1 MYIFRWLEV
10 ITDWLQYSTDVYC
23 IYYEVISPSSVSVHL
38 SLILMSTQEL
48 TEAPTSEMRR
58 LLEYLHLA
66 QDEARLACIEAHS
79 AGSFHRLSHQSED
92 PWSEELHTLI
102 NGVIMRAN
110 KLLVEKT
117 GRPLPLEKYEYY
129 QNV

>member
-1 MYIFRWLEV
+1 
-10 ITDWLQYSTDVYC
+10 
-23 IYYEVISPSSVSVHL
+23 
-38 SLILMSTQEL
+38 MSTQEL

-92 PWSEELHTLI
+92 PWSKELHTLI
-102 NGVIMRAN
+102 NGVIMKAN

>member
-1 MYIFRWLEV
+1 
-10 ITDWLQYSTDVYC
+10 
-23 IYYEVISPSSVSVHL
+23 
-38 SLILMSTQEL
+38 MSTQEL